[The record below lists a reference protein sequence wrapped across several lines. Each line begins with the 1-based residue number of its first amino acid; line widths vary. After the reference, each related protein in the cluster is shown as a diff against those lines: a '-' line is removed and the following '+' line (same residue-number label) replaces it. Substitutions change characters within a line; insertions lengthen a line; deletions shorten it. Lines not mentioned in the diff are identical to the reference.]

1 MMKYNISVRM
11 RFSLTQAAYF
21 ILSSFFA
28 DILIDLSTSF
38 LILEYILILIVVLS
52 GSMASSSL
60 VELLLC
66 VTLLK

>member
-21 ILSSFFA
+21 IWCSFFA
-28 DILIDLSTSF
+28 YILIDLSTSF
-38 LILEYILILIVVLS
+38 LILEYIWILIVVLS

-66 VTLLK
+66 VTLK

>member
-11 RFSLTQAAYF
+11 RFSQTQAAYF
-21 ILSSFFA
+21 IWCSFFA
-28 DILIDLSTSF
+28 YILIDLSTSF
-38 LILEYILILIVVLS
+38 LILEYIWILIVVLS

-66 VTLLK
+66 VTLK